1 MTMWLT
7 IIMLVLQYGPAIWK
21 LVKEI
26 IDMINGV
33 SGYMAPIDA
42 DHFKAEQHAELKNAV
57 AYYRLTKDKCKLEAM
72 HGQLTCQLKNFKN
85 Q

>member
-1 MTMWLT
+1 MWLT
-7 IIMLVLQYGPAIWK
+7 IIMLILQYGPAIWK

-33 SGYMAPIDA
+33 SGYMSPMEARE
-42 DHFKAEQHAELKNAV
+42 FRREQRAELKNAV
-57 AYYRLTKDKCKLEAM
+57 AYYKLTKDKCKLEAM
-72 HGQLTCQLKNFKN
+72 HGQLTCQLNNFKN